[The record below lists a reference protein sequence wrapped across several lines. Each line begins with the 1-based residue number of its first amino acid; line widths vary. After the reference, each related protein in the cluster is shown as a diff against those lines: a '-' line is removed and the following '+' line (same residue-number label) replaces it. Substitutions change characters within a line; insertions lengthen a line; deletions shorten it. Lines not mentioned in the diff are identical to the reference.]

1 MRKQNQAMK
10 FTKMRTLKTALNE
23 NQITEKQ
30 FEVVSARYCFYD
42 DSEWDLEVADNSVYI
57 ADHYRGESAKY

>member
-10 FTKMRTLKTALNE
+10 FTKMRALKIALNE

-30 FEVVSARYCFYD
+30 FEVVQSRYCFYD
-42 DSEWDLEVADNSVYI
+42 DSEWDMEVADNSVYI
-57 ADHYRGESAKY
+57 ADHYRGESTRY